1 MLVFGEGLA
10 SEFDVL
16 DTTTC
21 VWKTFPT
28 MFEPKTVWKVN
39 QEVFGLGEDDE
50 MGKIVK
56 LNISNIPKKPF
67 VSEIHNVFLTKL
79 LDP

>member
-1 MLVFGEGLA
+1 
-10 SEFDVL
+10 
-16 DTTTC
+16 
-21 VWKTFPT
+21 

-56 LNISNIPKKPF
+56 LNISSVPTKPF
-67 VSEIHNVFLTKL
+67 VCEVHNVFLIKL
-79 LDP
+79 LDPQ